1 MRTIEVSSTSVEKAI
16 EKGLMLLE
24 TEREKVEVKVI
35 EENSTLKKFKIEM
48 TLFESDEEKEE
59 FNKNNKQPAKV
70 EIKEKRELP
79 YDAELSKEVLGA
91 VEDFLHGFLK
101 AYGSEYTLQVV
112 EEDKDINAYINGENM
127 GGLIGH
133 HGDALESLQL
143 ILNTYIREKF
153 ANYERR
159 VNLDIENYRAKR
171 ENTIVDLALRLASKV
186 VKNKSSMKLEPM
198 SRYERKIIHNA
209 LQGKDHIATH
219 SEGVDPNRYLVID
232 YIA

>member
-16 EKGLMLLE
+16 EKGLMLLD
-24 TEREKVEVKVI
+24 TEREKVEVKVL
-35 EENSTLKKFKIEM
+35 EENSTLKKYKIEM
-48 TLFESDEEKEE
+48 TLFENDEEKEE
-59 FNKNNKQPAKV
+59 YAKNNKPVAKV
-70 EIKEKRELP
+70 EVKEKRELP
-79 YDAELSKEVLGA
+79 YDAELSQEVLKS
-91 VEDFLHGFLK
+91 VEEFLNGFLK
-101 AYGSEYTLQVV
+101 AYGSDYTLQVV

-186 VKNKSSMKLEPM
+186 VKNKSSIKLEPM
-198 SRYERKIIHNA
+198 TRYERKVIHNA
-209 LQGKDHIATH
+209 LQGKEHIGTH